1 MNTVLV
7 ADDNE
12 DAADSL
18 AVLLRLEGYRVRV
31 AYDGRTALEALRVL
45 PPDVAFLDIAMPGL
59 NGYEVV
65 QTVREESTDDPLLL
79 VAVTACG
86 TRADKEMARAAGFD
100 HHFTKP
106 VDPNEL
112 LALLRA
118 PRGSPAG

>member
-31 AYDGRTALEALRVL
+31 AYDGRTALEALRVR

-65 QTVREESTDDPLLL
+65 QAIREEPPDAQMVL
-79 VAVTACG
+79 VAVTSCG
-86 TRADKEMARAAGFD
+86 SRADKEMARAAGFD